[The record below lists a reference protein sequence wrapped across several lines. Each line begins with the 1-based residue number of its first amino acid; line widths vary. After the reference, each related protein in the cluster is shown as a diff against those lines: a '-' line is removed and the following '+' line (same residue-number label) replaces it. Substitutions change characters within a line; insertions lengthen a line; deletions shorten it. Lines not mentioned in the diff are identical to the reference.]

1 MSDAPKELHDAGQS
15 IWLDYITR
23 EIVEDGTLQRYIDE
37 LSLTGLTSNPTIFDK
52 ALRAGD
58 MYDAQISELLEQGKR
73 GEDLFFELA
82 ITDLQ
87 GAADLFRPVH
97 DRTDGV
103 DGFVSLEVS
112 PELAYDGERTAEA
125 AARLHA
131 QADRPNLFIKIPGTP
146 EGLAAITESIAAGIP
161 VNVTLLFDAEQYRK
175 QAEAYMAGIEKR
187 IERGENP
194 AVASVASIFVS
205 RWDVAVADEVP
216 EELKDRLGSA
226 AAIRAY
232 VAYREILDSDRW
244 QRLENEGA
252 RPQRLLFAST
262 GTKDPALP
270 KTKYVLELAA
280 PDTVDTMPEETLLAL
295 AEADGIDG
303 VLPAD
308 GGDYEE
314 LLAKL
319 EEAGVD
325 HDDLAARLQSEGAKK
340 FEDSWNDLL
349 EVISGKESAVG
360 TAG

>member
-1 MSDAPKELHDAGQS
+1 MSKATQDLHDAGQS
-15 IWLDYITR
+15 LWLDYITR
-23 EIVEDGTLQRYIDE
+23 KIVNDGTLKRYIDE

-52 ALRAGD
+52 ALRDGD
-58 MYDAQISELLEQGKR
+58 QYDEQISELLEQGKR

-87 GAADLFRPVH
+87 GAADLFRPVY

-125 AARLHA
+125 AATLHA

-146 EGLAAITESIAAGIP
+146 EGLDPITKSIAAGIP

-175 QAEAYMAGIEKR
+175 QADAYMSGIEQR
-187 IERGENP
+187 IENGEDPN
-194 AVASVASIFVS
+194 VASVASIFVS

-216 EELKDRLGSA
+216 EDLKDRLGVA
-226 AAIRAY
+226 ASIRAY
-232 VAYREILDSDRW
+232 VAYRELLDSDRW
-244 QRLENEGA
+244 QRLANQGA

-262 GTKDPALP
+262 GTKDPSLP
-270 KTKYVLELAA
+270 KTKYVVELAA

-295 AEADGIDG
+295 AEEDGIGG

-308 GGDYEE
+308 GGDNEE
-314 LLAKL
+314 LLARF

-325 HDDLAARLQSEGAKK
+325 VGALATQLQSEGAKK
-340 FEDSWNDLL
+340 FEDSWSDLL

>member
-1 MSDAPKELHDAGQS
+1 MGTAPRKLHDAGQS

-23 EIVEDGTLQRYIDE
+23 DIVEDGTLQRYIDE

-52 ALRAGD
+52 ALGSGD
-58 MYDAQISELLEQGKR
+58 SYDGQIAELLGEGKR
-73 GEDLFFELA
+73 GEELFFELA
-82 ITDLQ
+82 ITDLR
-87 GAADLFRPVH
+87 GAADLFRPVY

-125 AARLHA
+125 ASRLHG

-146 EGLAAITESIAAGIP
+146 EGLPAITESIAAGIP
-161 VNVTLLFDAEQYRK
+161 VNVTLLFDAAQYEA
-175 QAEAYMAGIEKR
+175 QADAYLKGIERR
-187 IERGENP
+187 IERGEDP
-194 AVASVASIFVS
+194 SVASVASIFVS

-216 EELKDRLGSA
+216 ADLKDRLGSA

-232 VAYREILDSDRW
+232 VAYRRLLDSDRW

-295 AEADGIDG
+295 AEGDDIGG

-308 GGDYEE
+308 GGDNEE
-314 LLAKL
+314 LLRRF
-319 EEAGVD
+319 EDAGVD
-325 HDDLAARLQSEGAKK
+325 LDELASRLQSEGAKK

-360 TAG
+360 AAG